1 MFLFTYFYKKF
12 MTYFINYYCPN
23 VAKKHFDLVFSFGVR
38 NGLLTLMMGFAFVFS
53 GEEARKI
60 HWLPVSA
67 H

>member
-1 MFLFTYFYKKF
+1 

-38 NGLLTLMMGFAFVFS
+38 NGLLTLMMGFALVFS